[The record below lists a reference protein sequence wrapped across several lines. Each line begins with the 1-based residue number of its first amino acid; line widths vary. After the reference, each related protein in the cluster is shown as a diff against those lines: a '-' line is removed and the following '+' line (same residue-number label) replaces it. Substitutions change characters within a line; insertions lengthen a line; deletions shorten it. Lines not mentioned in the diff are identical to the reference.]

1 VQTLTV
7 QLAERSYPILIGS
20 GLLDAP
26 TVLAGQIPPGDVLL
40 VSNVIVAPLYA
51 QRLRQALGGR
61 RIVEVVLPDGEAHKT
76 LASANRIFDVLIAN
90 RFGRDAVIVALG
102 GGVIGDLAGFAAAC
116 YQRGIAFV
124 QVPTTLL
131 ADVDSSVG
139 GKTAVNHPGGKNMIG
154 AFHQP
159 RAVLIDTGL
168 LSTLPIRE
176 LRAGLAEVIKYGLIW
191 DAAFFEWIEAH
202 LEQVLDRE
210 SSALAHLIH
219 RSCAIK
225 AEIVS
230 RDEREQGERAL
241 LNFGHTFGHAIE
253 VAAGYGEWLHGE
265 AVGLGMVLAAD
276 LCLRMGLLESAAVRR
291 LIALLERAGLPV
303 EAPRIGAM
311 QAFDYMRIDKKVKAG
326 RVRLVLLRAI
336 GSAFVT
342 GDYPDAALDAT
353 LVRYFGAT
361 SGAVP

>member
-1 VQTLTV
+1 MQTLTV

-210 SSALAHLIH
+210 SSALVHLIH

-230 RDEREQGERAL
+230 RDGEREMQPAHAL
-241 LNFGHTFGHAIE
+241 
-253 VAAGYGEWLHGE
+253 VRRD
-265 AVGLGMVLAAD
+265 LAARQMQR
-276 LCLRMGLLESAAVRR
+276 LRGGPTQERQQHAARPAVESPHSRVAHQRRKPKRLL
-291 LIALLERAGLPV
+291 V
-303 EAPRIGAM
+303 EAPGSREIVDIDSRFEHSADSWRRIGHRILLTTYRARCGPRRTCG
-311 QAFDYMRIDKKVKAG
+311 FDP
-326 RVRLVLLRAI
+326 
-336 GSAFVT
+336 T
-342 GDYPDAALDAT
+342 G
-353 LVRYFGAT
+353 G
-361 SGAVP
+361 